1 MPNYNPFKVNCYL
14 KVTCNSYYFYNN
26 YICSGVANL
35 MLILASL
42 NNETPEQVEEF
53 IINNNIN
60 KVPTYVQFFRLNSC
74 VLTLLMGH

>member
-14 KVTCNSYYFYNN
+14 KATCNSYYFYI
-26 YICSGVANL
+26 ICSGVANL
-35 MLILASL
+35 MLIQASL

-74 VLTLLMGH
+74 VLTLLKGH